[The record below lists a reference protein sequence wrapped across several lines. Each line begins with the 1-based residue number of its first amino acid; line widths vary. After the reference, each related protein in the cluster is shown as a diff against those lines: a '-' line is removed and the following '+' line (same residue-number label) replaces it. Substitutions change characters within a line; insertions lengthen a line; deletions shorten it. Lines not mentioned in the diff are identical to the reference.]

1 MAWTDKYNLNLA
13 GATVADE
20 LHSDV
25 GAGVLTLAHDTFF
38 GGADF
43 EVYTGSNKSG
53 TKLVED
59 TDYVVGDEDADYSTQ
74 AGKSVYTT
82 LTIINATYQTGA
94 LYFNYRTI
102 GDYAEAADMN
112 ALKLLVGRK
121 IGLSIYYAGSDDI
134 RVRQG
139 FTHVDDGRQNWI
151 QKAAESVLSGEST
164 MVGWKYITINN
175 AGTIQ
180 VRTATG
186 TNAQRPTDAY
196 FQWTGYDHIKQGYYY
211 AANERIIGAV
221 YRVSSSSWYIINC
234 GENGA
239 ETGEDSI
246 GSWERVGNVQ
256 TVRGFVTAETSCA
269 QAEGSFYVTPIL
281 MSSFWPAKLRDGEI
295 PQVSYTATSSGYLH
309 MVYSSGIPSNTG
321 HSDFRLMRGT
331 ADSTVRTRRVDF
343 IAVGK
348 WR

>member
-211 AANERIIGAV
+211 AANERIIGAI
-221 YRVSSSSWYIINC
+221 YRVSATEWYIINC
-234 GENGA
+234 GEGGD
-239 ETGEDSI
+239 EIGENAN
-246 GSWERVGNVQ
+246 GSWERRGNRQQCSVTASYANQTILNGGYLATAAKAHPVNFVEVPASAVNLITTPGNVLYQSGATITAAAHSITVCNRTGVDQ
-256 TVRGFVTAETSCA
+256 TGTIA
-269 QAEGSFYVTPIL
+269 
-281 MSSFWPAKLRDGEI
+281 
-295 PQVSYTATSSGYLH
+295 
-309 MVYSSGIPSNTG
+309 YSAMIS
-321 HSDFRLMRGT
+321 
-331 ADSTVRTRRVDF
+331 
-343 IAVGK
+343 GK